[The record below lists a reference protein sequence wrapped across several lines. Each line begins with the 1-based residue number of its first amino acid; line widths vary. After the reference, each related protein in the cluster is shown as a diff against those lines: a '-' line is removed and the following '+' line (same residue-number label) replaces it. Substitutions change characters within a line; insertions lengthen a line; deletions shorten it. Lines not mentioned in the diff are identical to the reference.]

1 VDEEENVP
9 YVLHS
14 KVEKATKKTM
24 EKNATTDDNVPVGR
38 RRSQNNEATLNYI
51 HETGEWPKDVTEV
64 SLKEAESYKMPR
76 LSHNQAHRS
85 YSKDSSEDT

>member
-1 VDEEENVP
+1 MPQQIIMCLLGE
-9 YVLHS
+9 
-14 KVEKATKKTM
+14 
-24 EKNATTDDNVPVGR
+24 DDLKIMK
-38 RRSQNNEATLNYI
+38 QLINNI

-64 SLKEAESYKMPR
+64 SLKEAESYKMQR